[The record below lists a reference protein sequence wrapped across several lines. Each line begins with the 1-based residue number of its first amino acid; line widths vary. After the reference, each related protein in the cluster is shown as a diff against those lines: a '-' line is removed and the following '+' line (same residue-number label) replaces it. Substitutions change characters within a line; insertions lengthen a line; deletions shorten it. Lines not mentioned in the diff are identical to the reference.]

1 VTVRFLADEDLDS
14 DIVEGLRFREP
25 AIDVLDVKRAG
36 MRGTPD
42 ATLLDL
48 AAQQGRI
55 LITHDRRTM
64 TRHFRDRQAA
74 GKSSPGVFVVPQR
87 SAIGEVVESLL
98 LAWAASRAEEWW
110 EQIVYLPFRRSRLAR
125 EGASIEVVDLRTLLP
140 LDRETVLASVKKTS
154 KVLLLHEDTRTGGIA
169 GELAV
174 SITESIFEYLD
185 VPIVRVT
192 APDTPVPFSPTLE
205 EAFLP
210 NTAKVVEKARW
221 LWRY

>member
-1 VTVRFLADEDLDS
+1 
-14 DIVEGLRFREP
+14 
-25 AIDVLDVKRAG
+25 
-36 MRGTPD
+36 
-42 ATLLDL
+42 
-48 AAQQGRI
+48 
-55 LITHDRRTM
+55 
-64 TRHFRDRQAA
+64 
-74 GKSSPGVFVVPQR
+74 
-87 SAIGEVVESLL
+87 
-98 LAWAASRAEEWW
+98 
-110 EQIVYLPFRRSRLAR
+110 
-125 EGASIEVVDLRTLLP
+125 
-140 LDRETVLASVKKTS
+140 VLASVKKTS

-185 VPIVRVT
+185 APIVRVT

>member
-1 VTVRFLADEDLDS
+1 
-14 DIVEGLRFREP
+14 
-25 AIDVLDVKRAG
+25 
-36 MRGTPD
+36 
-42 ATLLDL
+42 
-48 AAQQGRI
+48 
-55 LITHDRRTM
+55 
-64 TRHFRDRQAA
+64 
-74 GKSSPGVFVVPQR
+74 
-87 SAIGEVVESLL
+87 
-98 LAWAASRAEEWW
+98 
-110 EQIVYLPFRRSRLAR
+110 
-125 EGASIEVVDLRTLLP
+125 VVDLRTLLP

-185 VPIVRVT
+185 APIVRVT

-210 NTAKVVEKARW
+210 NTAKVIEKARW